1 MLNAFRV
8 MIDLS
13 DRVMFRVLSV
23 VDWMYDQ
30 RGAAA
35 SGEFDDQ
42 LATRRMA
49 AVAVGVTNQIK
60 NVQIAI

>member
-35 SGEFDDQ
+35 SGEFDD
-42 LATRRMA
+42 
-49 AVAVGVTNQIK
+49 
-60 NVQIAI
+60 